1 MSSSGHLTIGSA
13 LFGIDA
19 EENLTFVV
27 VVHIATV
34 FSTLTVLW
42 SEVVGLIKGFFK
54 GLFTWKMNS
63 ETRYV
68 INIIISMIPIAI
80 VGFFFKEQVEAVFSS
95 GLLIVG
101 CMLLL
106 TAFLLS
112 FSYYY
117 RPRVKETIRWSDALI
132 IGISQAIAVI
142 PGLSRSGTTI
152 ATGLLLG
159 NKKEQLAQFSFL
171 MVIPPILGEAL
182 LDTIVVAKEVM
193 CWEAFPLH

>member
-1 MSSSGHLTIGSA
+1 MSIIEAIILGIVQGLTEYLPVSSSGHLTIGSA

-19 EENLTFVV
+19 EENLTFAV

-42 SEVVGLIKGFFK
+42 SEVVRLVKGFFK
-54 GLFTWKMNS
+54 GLFSWVMNS
-63 ETRYV
+63 EMRYV

-80 VGFFFKEQVEAVFSS
+80 VGFFFKEQVETIFSS

-132 IGISQAIAVI
+132 IGISQAIA
-142 PGLSRSGTTI
+142 LSRLVSVGDDHRYR
-152 ATGLLLG
+152 
-159 NKKEQLAQFSFL
+159 LA
-171 MVIPPILGEAL
+171 VG
-182 LDTIVVAKEVM
+182 
-193 CWEAFPLH
+193 